1 MNTELIPFQ
10 IETQRVIQLLSK
22 QIYQSPLALLRE
34 NTQNAFDAVRLRLA
48 LNVDFDPRI
57 EIRLT
62 PDRVTISDN
71 GIGMTPDDLRKYY
84 WSAGSSSKN
93 NEAARN
99 AGVVGTFGIGAM
111 ANFGIAESLTVET
124 ESAITGERTICRAE
138 RSKLSLKD
146 NCIEREIVP
155 TTGHPGTTIIAHISG
170 DSAINVQQARDYIAE
185 FVSLVDIP
193 VLVNDRPISM
203 KSIEDLVPA
212 VPEAWRY
219 EQAAQEI
226 GKLLTADTIVVL
238 SNNADVWI
246 RLTNIVWMGKAL
258 PGRIVLRSGHATLRA
273 FRSGFGLATASVSSA
288 YQFGGV
294 ADLLVLE
301 PTAGR
306 EAITVE
312 GLQLLQSI
320 MEEIDSYTSTILSG
334 RDECDVS
341 TPFMNWVATHK
352 RYELCE
358 RMNMTVRPGDRIS
371 LRDVTI
377 RSKDVPMLLYEGTDQ
392 AVVGMHASEDSPVLV
407 LARSNPRRRC
417 EQNYLKYH
425 ADITVVSDAPVVR
438 NRRRLEEL
446 GIAESALA
454 WRVLTILET
463 DYFLACEVDFGT
475 ISHGLP
481 AFAEKAADK
490 VRLTLNADSQTV
502 RLIVGLY
509 DTEYSAFGSMAK
521 DFVRNVVF
529 QRIADYVPSSTR
541 QGAEAFLKA
550 IRRPRELFEYADD
563 ELGDLPKIWQDYN
576 EGYITVEQ
584 AVERSR
590 SAVRS
595 SVQVVDAATSAS
607 DVVPDVMQNE
617 QALMDAVAAATF
629 GLDAY
634 PAITRLE
641 VETNAKLLVI
651 DDDEPPLRGYRC
663 FLAITDKVRNEM
675 GDFFLQ
681 PHRTSVVWGG
691 QKTVFIFLHHS
702 GTFGL
707 YYDLQTREPL
717 EAPAG
722 GGPFQT
728 ATIVLKD
735 RVFIP
740 VPDEIRASFVP
751 HAGER
756 KRFEV
761 RADILRT
768 EISSA

>member
-1 MNTELIPFQ
+1 
-10 IETQRVIQLLSK
+10 
-22 QIYQSPLALLRE
+22 
-34 NTQNAFDAVRLRLA
+34 
-48 LNVDFDPRI
+48 
-57 EIRLT
+57 
-62 PDRVTISDN
+62 
-71 GIGMTPDDLRKYY
+71 
-84 WSAGSSSKN
+84 
-93 NEAARN
+93 
-99 AGVVGTFGIGAM
+99 
-111 ANFGIAESLTVET
+111 
-124 ESAITGERTICRAE
+124 
-138 RSKLSLKD
+138 
-146 NCIEREIVP
+146 
-155 TTGHPGTTIIAHISG
+155 
-170 DSAINVQQARDYIAE
+170 
-185 FVSLVDIP
+185 
-193 VLVNDRPISM
+193 
-203 KSIEDLVPA
+203 
-212 VPEAWRY
+212 
-219 EQAAQEI
+219 
-226 GKLLTADTIVVL
+226 
-238 SNNADVWI
+238 
-246 RLTNIVWMGKAL
+246 
-258 PGRIVLRSGHATLRA
+258 
-273 FRSGFGLATASVSSA
+273 
-288 YQFGGV
+288 
-294 ADLLVLE
+294 
-301 PTAGR
+301 
-306 EAITVE
+306 
-312 GLQLLQSI
+312 
-320 MEEIDSYTSTILSG
+320 
-334 RDECDVS
+334 
-341 TPFMNWVATHK
+341 
-352 RYELCE
+352 
-358 RMNMTVRPGDRIS
+358 
-371 LRDVTI
+371 
-377 RSKDVPMLLYEGTDQ
+377 
-392 AVVGMHASEDSPVLV
+392 
-407 LARSNPRRRC
+407 
-417 EQNYLKYH
+417 
-425 ADITVVSDAPVVR
+425 
-438 NRRRLEEL
+438 
-446 GIAESALA
+446 
-454 WRVLTILET
+454 
-463 DYFLACEVDFGT
+463 VDFGT